1 MAALRMTDNPIE
13 GFGPDAG
20 GLASI
25 QAAVETQHECK
36 AVYRDVIR
44 VREDYEGKAVWDGE
58 VFAFDLLDHPSAKV
72 AYGWSDPVPGSD
84 RRRFYAV
91 LHAGP
96 VASPEQAV
104 RAAIVSVYRQ
114 ARL

>member
-1 MAALRMTDNPIE
+1 MTNSPIK

-25 QAAVETQHECK
+25 QAAVETQHECR
-36 AVYRDVIR
+36 AVFRSTVR
-44 VREDYEGKAVWDGE
+44 VREEYEGEAVWDGE
-58 VFAFDLLDHPSAKV
+58 VFVFDLLDHASAKV

-84 RRRFYAV
+84 NRRFYAV
-91 LHAGP
+91 LHTGP

-104 RAAIVSVYRQ
+104 RAAIVSAYRQ
-114 ARL
+114 TKGIQ